1 MICIELRLDSINMNI
16 FAMGINVKA
25 INPNGFQNP
34 SLGRK
39 DYTDWKNHHFL
50 QYLNTGVTRKNLLRL
65 HFCLCRFQL

>member
-39 DYTDWKNHHFL
+39 DYTD
-50 QYLNTGVTRKNLLRL
+50 
-65 HFCLCRFQL
+65 